1 MEVIM
6 ATLKDIA
13 RAAGISA
20 GAVSRILNND
30 PTLSV
35 SPETKKRVFD
45 IAQELH
51 YEKSKNRD
59 KSQFRMGILQWFS
72 AEQEMQDSYYLLVRQ
87 GIEDFCQKH
96 SLGIVRAF
104 QSDADSIEALQGVDG
119 LICIGKFSSEE
130 ILKFMK
136 ICQNIVFLDMPV
148 SDYNITTLTMDFK
161 NAVYDALDYLTEL
174 GHKKI
179 AYLGGKEYV
188 GNQELF
194 ADERRQAYLSYM
206 NRHDLDSSLL
216 FEDAFSSASGYQM
229 MQELFESGD
238 LPTAVFAASD
248 AIAFGAMRAIQE
260 KGLSIPEDISI
271 IGFNDTEMSSYTTPA
286 LTTIYAP
293 AYDMGQHGANLIY
306 AATNLNINTPLK
318 AKIPCQLVK
327 RESCKEISQKKF
339 RA

>member
-1 MEVIM
+1 M
-6 ATLKDIA
+6 ATIKDIA
-13 RAAGISA
+13 NAAGISA

-35 SPETKKRVFD
+35 SPETKKRVLE
-45 IAQELH
+45 IAQELN
-51 YEKSKNRD
+51 YQKSRNRD
-59 KSQFRMGILQWFS
+59 KSIFKMGILQWFS

-96 SLGIVRAF
+96 SIGIVRAF
-104 QSDADSIEALQGVDG
+104 QSDAASIATLQDVDG
-119 LICIGKFSSEE
+119 LICIGKFSDEE
-130 ILKFMK
+130 IHKFID
-136 ICQNIVFLDMPV
+136 ICKNIVFLDMPV

-161 NAVYDALDYLTEL
+161 AAVYDALDYLTEL
-174 GHKKI
+174 GHKRI

-194 ADERRQAYLSYM
+194 TEERKQAFITYTNKHEL
-206 NRHDLDSSLL
+206 NDCLI
-216 FEDAFSSASGYQM
+216 FEDAFSTASGYQM
-229 MQELFESGD
+229 MQELLQNEK

-260 KGLSIPEDISI
+260 KGLSIPDDISI
-271 IGFNDTEMSSYTTPA
+271 IGFNDTEMSAYTTPA
-286 LTTIYAP
+286 LTTISAP

-306 AATNLNINTPLK
+306 AATNLNIATPLK

-327 RESCKEISQKKF
+327 RESCAKI
-339 RA
+339 

>member
-1 MEVIM
+1 M
-6 ATLKDIA
+6 ATIKDIA
-13 RAAGISA
+13 NAAGISA

-35 SPETKKRVFD
+35 SPETKKRVLEF
-45 IAQELH
+45 AQELN
-51 YEKSKNRD
+51 YQKSRNRD
-59 KSQFRMGILQWFS
+59 KSIFKMGILQWFS

-96 SLGIVRAF
+96 SIGIVRAF
-104 QSDADSIEALQGVDG
+104 QSDAASIATLQDVDG
-119 LICIGKFSSEE
+119 LICIGKFSDEE
-130 ILKFMK
+130 IHKFID
-136 ICQNIVFLDMPV
+136 ICKNIVFLDMPV

-161 NAVYDALDYLTEL
+161 AAVYDALDYLTEL
-174 GHKKI
+174 GHKRI

-194 ADERRQAYLSYM
+194 TEERKQAFIAYTNKHEL
-206 NRHDLDSSLL
+206 NDCLI
-216 FEDAFSSASGYQM
+216 FEDAFSTASGYQM
-229 MQELFESGD
+229 MQELLQNEK

-260 KGLSIPEDISI
+260 KGLSIPDDISI
-271 IGFNDTEMSSYTTPA
+271 IGFNDTEMSAYTTPA
-286 LTTIYAP
+286 LTTISAP

-306 AATNLNINTPLK
+306 AATNLNIATPLK

-327 RESCKEISQKKF
+327 RESCAKI
-339 RA
+339 

>member
-1 MEVIM
+1 M

-13 RAAGISA
+13 QAAGVST

-35 SPETKKRVFD
+35 SPETKKKVFD
-45 IAQELH
+45 IALELG
-51 YEKSKNRD
+51 YQKSKSRD
-59 KSQFRMGILQWFS
+59 KSLFKMGILQWFS

-104 QSDADSIEALQGVDG
+104 QSDETTLTPLQGVDG
-119 LICIGKFSSEE
+119 LICIGKFSEE
-130 ILKFMK
+130 EVQKFMN
-136 ICQNIVFLDMPV
+136 ICKNIVFLDMPV

-161 NAVYDALDYLTEL
+161 AAVYDALDYLIEL
-174 GHKKI
+174 GHTKI

-188 GNQELF
+188 GYHELF
-194 ADERRQAYLSYM
+194 MDERKQAFVNYM
-206 NRHDLDSSLL
+206 NHHGLTSYQVY
-216 FEDAFSSASGYQM
+216 EDAFSTASGYQM
-229 MQELFESGD
+229 MQEILESSN
-238 LPTAVFAASD
+238 LPTAIFAASD
-248 AIAFGAMRAIQE
+248 AIAFGAMRAVQE

-286 LTTIYAP
+286 LTTIFAP

-306 AATNLNINTPLK
+306 AATNLNINTPIK
-318 AKIPCQLVK
+318 AKIPCQLIK
-327 RESCKEISQKKF
+327 RESCKSL
-339 RA
+339 

>member
-1 MEVIM
+1 M
-6 ATLKDIA
+6 ATIKDIA
-13 RAAGISA
+13 NAAGISA

-35 SPETKKRVFD
+35 SPETKKRVLE
-45 IAQELH
+45 IAQELN
-51 YEKSKNRD
+51 YQKSRNRD
-59 KSQFRMGILQWFS
+59 KSIFKMGILQWFS

-96 SLGIVRAF
+96 SIGIVRAF
-104 QSDADSIEALQGVDG
+104 QSDAASIATLQDVDG
-119 LICIGKFSSEE
+119 LICIGKFSDEE
-130 ILKFMK
+130 IHKFID
-136 ICQNIVFLDMPV
+136 ICKNIVFLDMPV

-161 NAVYDALDYLTEL
+161 AAVYDALDYLTEL
-174 GHKKI
+174 GHKRI

-194 ADERRQAYLSYM
+194 TEERKQAFIAYTNKHEL
-206 NRHDLDSSLL
+206 NDCLI
-216 FEDAFSSASGYQM
+216 FEDAFSTASGYQM
-229 MQELFESGD
+229 MQELLQNEK

-260 KGLSIPEDISI
+260 KGLSIPDDISI
-271 IGFNDTEMSSYTTPA
+271 IGFNDTEMSAYTTPA
-286 LTTIYAP
+286 LTTISAP

-306 AATNLNINTPLK
+306 AATNLNIATPLK

-327 RESCKEISQKKF
+327 RESCAKI
-339 RA
+339 

>member
-1 MEVIM
+1 M
-6 ATLKDIA
+6 ATIKDIA
-13 RAAGISA
+13 NAAGISA

-35 SPETKKRVFD
+35 SPETKKRVLE
-45 IAQELH
+45 IAQELN
-51 YEKSKNRD
+51 YQKSRNRD
-59 KSQFRMGILQWFS
+59 KSIFKMGILQWFS

-96 SLGIVRAF
+96 SIGIVRAF
-104 QSDADSIEALQGVDG
+104 QSDAASIATLQDVDG
-119 LICIGKFSSEE
+119 LICIGKFSDEE
-130 ILKFMK
+130 IHKFID
-136 ICQNIVFLDMPV
+136 ICKNIVFLDMPV

-161 NAVYDALDYLTEL
+161 AAVYDALDYLTEL
-174 GHKKI
+174 GHKRI

-194 ADERRQAYLSYM
+194 TEERKQAFIAYTNKHEL
-206 NRHDLDSSLL
+206 NDCLI
-216 FEDAFSSASGYQM
+216 FEDAFSTASGYQM
-229 MQELFESGD
+229 MQELLQNEK

-260 KGLSIPEDISI
+260 KGLSSPDDISI
-271 IGFNDTEMSSYTTPA
+271 IGFNDTEMSAYTTPA
-286 LTTIYAP
+286 LTTISAP

-306 AATNLNINTPLK
+306 AATNLNIATPLK

-327 RESCKEISQKKF
+327 RESCAKI
-339 RA
+339 

>member
-1 MEVIM
+1 M
-6 ATLKDIA
+6 ATIKDIA
-13 RAAGISA
+13 QAAGISS

-45 IAQELH
+45 IAQELN
-51 YEKSKNRD
+51 YQKSRNRD
-59 KSQFRMGILQWFS
+59 KSLFKMGILQWFS
-72 AEQEMQDSYYLLVRQ
+72 AEQEMMDSYYLQVRQ

-96 SLGIVRAF
+96 SIGIVRAF
-104 QSDADSIEALQGVDG
+104 QSDASSIETLQDVDG
-119 LICIGKFSSEE
+119 LICIGKFSDEE
-130 ILKFMK
+130 IRKFMG
-136 ICQNIVFLDMPV
+136 ICGNIVFLDMPV
-148 SDYNITTLTMDFK
+148 QDYQITTLTMDFK
-161 NAVYDALDYLTEL
+161 AAVYDALDYLLEL

-194 ADERRQAYLSYM
+194 MDERKQAFVSYM
-206 NRHDLDSSLL
+206 TNHGLKCNWIY
-216 FEDAFSSASGYQM
+216 EDAFSTASGYQM
-229 MQELFESGD
+229 AQTLLECKE
-238 LPTAVFAASD
+238 LPTAIFAASD

-271 IGFNDTEMSSYTTPA
+271 IGFNDAEMSSYTTPA
-286 LTTIYAP
+286 LTTILAP

-327 RESCKEISQKKF
+327 RESCRNPCDK
-339 RA
+339 

>member
-1 MEVIM
+1 M
-6 ATLKDIA
+6 ATIKDIA
-13 RAAGISA
+13 NAAGISA

-35 SPETKKRVFD
+35 SPETKKRVLE
-45 IAQELH
+45 IAQELN
-51 YEKSKNRD
+51 YQKSRNRD
-59 KSQFRMGILQWFS
+59 KSIFKMGILQWFS

-96 SLGIVRAF
+96 SIGIVRAF
-104 QSDADSIEALQGVDG
+104 QSDAASIATLQDMDG
-119 LICIGKFSSEE
+119 LICIGKFSDEE
-130 ILKFMK
+130 IHKFID
-136 ICQNIVFLDMPV
+136 ICKNIVFLDMPV

-161 NAVYDALDYLTEL
+161 AAVYDALDYLTEL
-174 GHKKI
+174 GHKRI

-194 ADERRQAYLSYM
+194 TEERKQAFIAYTNKHEL
-206 NRHDLDSSLL
+206 NDCLI
-216 FEDAFSSASGYQM
+216 FEDAFSTASGYQM
-229 MQELFESGD
+229 MQELLQNEK

-260 KGLSIPEDISI
+260 KGLSIPDDISI
-271 IGFNDTEMSSYTTPA
+271 IGFNDTEMSAYTTPA
-286 LTTIYAP
+286 LTTISAP

-306 AATNLNINTPLK
+306 AATNLNIATPLK

-327 RESCKEISQKKF
+327 RESCAKI
-339 RA
+339 

>member
-1 MEVIM
+1 M
-6 ATLKDIA
+6 ATIKDIA
-13 RAAGISA
+13 NAAGISA

-35 SPETKKRVFD
+35 SPETKKRVLE
-45 IAQELH
+45 IAQELN
-51 YEKSKNRD
+51 YQKSRNRD
-59 KSQFRMGILQWFS
+59 KSIFKMGILQWFS

-96 SLGIVRAF
+96 SIGIVRAF
-104 QSDADSIEALQGVDG
+104 QSDAASIATLQDVDG
-119 LICIGKFSSEE
+119 LICIGKFSDEE
-130 ILKFMK
+130 IHKFID
-136 ICQNIVFLDMPV
+136 ICKNIVFLDMPV

-161 NAVYDALDYLTEL
+161 AAVYDALDYLTEL
-174 GHKKI
+174 GHKRI

-194 ADERRQAYLSYM
+194 TEERKQAFIAYTNKHEL
-206 NRHDLDSSLL
+206 NDCLI
-216 FEDAFSSASGYQM
+216 FEDAFSTASGYQM
-229 MQELFESGD
+229 MQELLQNEK

-260 KGLSIPEDISI
+260 KGLSIPDDISI
-271 IGFNDTEMSSYTTPA
+271 IGFNDTEMSAYTTPA
-286 LTTIYAP
+286 LTTISAP

-306 AATNLNINTPLK
+306 AATNLNIATPLK

-327 RESCKEISQKKF
+327 RESCANI
-339 RA
+339 